1 MIKLTK
7 RVKKINVK
15 IKERWSHLDNLTVYL
30 KSLRLRSDD
39 ERLSDMAKKL
49 GVSASYL
56 STVENQ
62 KRRMNDKLFQKIVE
76 VYELNEKEEKKLDLL
91 RILASKEF
99 NVSLD
104 EMEDE
109 KKETVVKFLSSVDDL
124 SKEDVE
130 KINLLLKNKK

>member
-1 MIKLTK
+1 M
-7 RVKKINVK
+7 
-15 IKERWSHLDNLTVYL
+15 DNLTVYL
-30 KSLRLRSDD
+30 KSLRLRSSD

-62 KRRMNDKLFQKIVE
+62 KRRMNDKLFQKIVG
-76 VYELNEKEEKKLDLL
+76 VYELNEKEVKKLDLL
-91 RILASKEF
+91 RNLASKEF

-104 EMEDE
+104 EMEYE
-109 KKETVVKFLSSVDDL
+109 KKETIVKFLSSVDDL

>member
-1 MIKLTK
+1 M
-7 RVKKINVK
+7 
-15 IKERWSHLDNLTVYL
+15 DNLTVFL
-30 KSLRLRSDD
+30 KSLRLSSDD

-49 GVSASYL
+49 EVSASYL

-62 KRRMNDKLFQKIVE
+62 KRRMNDKLFEKIVD
-76 VYELNEKEEKKLDLL
+76 VYKLDAKDEKKLDLL
-91 RILASKEF
+91 RNLASKEF

-109 KKETVVKFLSSVDDL
+109 KKEAVVKFLSSVDDL
-124 SKEDVE
+124 SKEDLE

>member
-1 MIKLTK
+1 M
-7 RVKKINVK
+7 
-15 IKERWSHLDNLTVYL
+15 DNLTVYL

-76 VYELNEKEEKKLDLL
+76 VYALDDEEEKKLDLL
-91 RILASKEF
+91 RNLASKEF

-109 KKETVVKFLSSVDDL
+109 KKETIVKFLSSVDDL

>member
-1 MIKLTK
+1 M
-7 RVKKINVK
+7 
-15 IKERWSHLDNLTVYL
+15 DNLTVYL
-30 KSLRLRSDD
+30 KSLRLKSGD

-62 KRRMNDKLFQKIVE
+62 KRRMNDKLLKKIVD
-76 VYELNEKEEKKLDLL
+76 VYQLNEKEEKKLDLL
-91 RILASKEF
+91 RNLASKEF

-104 EMEDE
+104 ELEDE

-130 KINLLLKNKK
+130 KINLMLKNKKK

>member
-1 MIKLTK
+1 M
-7 RVKKINVK
+7 
-15 IKERWSHLDNLTVYL
+15 DNLTVYL

-76 VYELNEKEEKKLDLL
+76 VYTLDDEEEKKLDLL
-91 RILASKEF
+91 RNLASKEF

-109 KKETVVKFLSSVDDL
+109 KKETIVKFLSSVDDL